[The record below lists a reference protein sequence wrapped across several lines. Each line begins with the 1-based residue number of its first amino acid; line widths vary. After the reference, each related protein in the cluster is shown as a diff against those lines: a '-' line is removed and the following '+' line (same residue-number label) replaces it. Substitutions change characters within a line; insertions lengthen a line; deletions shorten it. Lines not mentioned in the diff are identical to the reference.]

1 MSSNRENL
9 ENPGIFVRIRDG
21 FEFEVLWL
29 DGHELIQLAET
40 EERSDGDAI
49 LEYLAKKHVD
59 NYHREIYDPWGRLE
73 DVAVL
78 RSITLHE
85 AVHYLGRH
93 ARICAFL
100 RPQEQAIRFLHGLEK
115 SNDPTE
121 HRAAAV
127 LGQNLHRFNDL
138 PTEKLS
144 QSGIYRLLEEQL
156 LSITT
161 EWA

>member
-9 ENPGIFVRIRDG
+9 ANPGIFVRIHG
-21 FEFEVLWL
+21 EGEFEVNWL

-40 EERSDGDAI
+40 EERSSDDTI
-49 LEYLAKKHVD
+49 VKHLENRHVD

-78 RSITLHE
+78 RRLTLHE

-93 ARICAFL
+93 AKICAFL
-100 RPQEQAIRFLHGLEK
+100 RPKEQAIRFLHGLEK
-115 SNDPTE
+115 SKDVVE
-121 HRAAAV
+121 HRAASV
-127 LGQNLHRFNDL
+127 ICQYLRHFDDR
-138 PTEKLS
+138 PMEKLS

-156 LSITT
+156 LNITT
-161 EWA
+161 E